1 MIVLSKFFYT
11 ISPMIHIIH
20 ISDGEKHFSEATEEY
35 IKRLGKN
42 IEIHTLKPIKHTEI
56 SFIKREETKKLIEK
70 LEKIKWIVVL
80 CDERWER
87 LTTIEFSANIQQAR
101 NNGENI
107 IYIIGWSYGVDVEML
122 KKSKNVSLL
131 NLSSLVLPHGL
142 AFLVLVEQI
151 YRGLEIIKWSG
162 YHHV

>member
-1 MIVLSKFFYT
+1 
-11 ISPMIHIIH
+11 MIHIIH
-20 ISDGEKHFSEATEEY
+20 ISDGEKHFGEATEEY

-42 IEIHTLKPIKHTEI
+42 IEIHTIKPIKHTEI

-80 CDERWER
+80 CDERWDR
-87 LTTIEFSANIQQAR
+87 LSTIEFSANIQQTR

-107 IYIIGWSYGVDVEML
+107 IYIIGWSYGVDIDQL
-122 KKSKNVSLL
+122 KKSKNISLL
-131 NLSSLVLPHGL
+131 NLSSLVMPHGL

-162 YHHV
+162 YHHI